1 MKDLSQH
8 RILLVNDD
16 GIDAPGMQVL
26 EKTARQ
32 LSDDVWVVA
41 PDSNFSGASHSLSIG
56 SQMRIFR
63 RDDRHF
69 AVRATPTECAML
81 AIHELMKDTPP
92 TICLSGINRGPNLA
106 EDTAYSGTI
115 AAAREAT
122 QLGIPAIALSQ
133 VFAPGEK
140 DFTIGEDRRIHWE
153 TSERW
158 CAPLL
163 RQLLQEPMA
172 PGVFL
177 NVNFPGVPP
186 AQVEGVRITI
196 QGQRPPGCYVPEPM
210 TDERG
215 QRYYRIMLAYRD
227 GDPHPDSDLRAIADN
242 CISVTPLKL
251 DLTSLEYR
259 EKLIGA
265 MPGSLRP
272 DPA

>member
-1 MKDLSQH
+1 MDDFSHH

-26 EKTARQ
+26 EKAALQ

-41 PDSNFSGASHSLSIG
+41 PDRNCSGASHSLSIG
-56 SQMRIFR
+56 TPMRIVR
-63 RDDRHF
+63 RDERHF
-69 AVRATPTECAML
+69 ALRATPTECAML
-81 AIHELMKDTPP
+81 AIHEIMKDRPP

-106 EDTAYSGTI
+106 EDTVYSGTI

-133 VFAPGEK
+133 VFAPGET

-163 RQLLQEPMA
+163 QQLLREPLA

-186 AQVEGVRITI
+186 GQVEGVKFTI

-210 TDERG
+210 VDDEG
-215 QRYYRIMLAYRD
+215 QRYYRLVLAYRD
-227 GDPHPDSDLRAIADN
+227 GSPHPDSDLRAIVDN
-242 CISVTPLKL
+242 FISVTPLKL
-251 DLTSLEYR
+251 DLTSLEFR

-265 MPGSLRP
+265 MPNSLS
-272 DPA
+272 PASA

>member
-26 EKTARQ
+26 EQAARQ
-32 LSDDVWVVA
+32 ISDDVWVVA
-41 PDSNFSGASHSLSIG
+41 PDSNCSGASHSLSIG
-56 SQMRIFR
+56 SQMRIYQ
-63 RDDRHF
+63 RDERHF

-81 AIHELMKDTPP
+81 AIHQLMVDTPP
-92 TICLSGINRGPNLA
+92 TLCLSGINRGPNLA

-122 QLGIPAIALSQ
+122 QLGVPAIAMSQ

-140 DFTIGEDRRIHWE
+140 DFTIGEDRKIHWE

-158 CAPLL
+158 CARLL
-163 RQLLQEPMA
+163 RHLLQEPLD

-177 NVNFPGVPP
+177 NVNFPGVTPDE
-186 AQVEGVRITI
+186 VEGVRITI

-215 QRYYRIMLAYRD
+215 ERYYRIMLAYRD
-227 GDPHPDSDLRAIADN
+227 GDPHPDSDIRAIADN
-242 CISVTPLKL
+242 FISVTPLKL
-251 DLTSLEYR
+251 DLSALEYR
-259 EKLIGA
+259 ERLIGV
-265 MPGSLRP
+265 MPERLASTG
-272 DPA
+272 